1 MSNTNKSVEM
11 STRDDGKEWSYSI
24 EKDGISKRCTV
35 KEVENGYTIRISK
48 YGYLEKEGEEKS
60 DYIDETKE
68 FIMQTNPLEA
78 ENIDESISDA
88 ETIGNIQQ
96 MKQAFG
102 NFNY

>member
-1 MSNTNKSVEM
+1 MSNLNKSVEM

-24 EKDGISKRCTV
+24 EKDGITKRCTV
-35 KEVENGYTIRISK
+35 KEVENGYTVRINK
-48 YGYLEKEGEEKS
+48 YGNIETEGEKDSEW
-60 DYIDETKE
+60 IDETKE
-68 FIMQTNPLEA
+68 FISKTNPLEA
-78 ENIDESISDA
+78 ENLDESISDA